1 MQPLKKYQFHIKTK
15 SGITVNPISISAA
28 NQLAAEQNLFQMYR
42 GCQIIDVSCDQ
53 QTKVQEMDYQDI
65 LNLIINS

>member
-1 MQPLKKYQFHIKTK
+1 MQPLKKYHFHIKTK
-15 SGITVNPISISAA
+15 TGITVNPISISAA

-42 GCQIIDVSCDQ
+42 GCQVVEVSCDQ
-53 QTKVQEMDYQDI
+53 EAKEQEIDYQDI

>member
-1 MQPLKKYQFHIKTK
+1 MQPLIKFHFHIKTK

-42 GCQIIDVSCDQ
+42 DCKIVNVSSDQ
-53 QTKVQEMDYQDI
+53 QTQSDQMNYQDI
-65 LNLIINS
+65 LNLIINT

>member
-1 MQPLKKYQFHIKTK
+1 MLPLKKYQFHIKTK

-42 GCQIIDVSCDQ
+42 GCQIVNVSCDQ
-53 QTKVQEMDYQDI
+53 QAASHEMDYQDV
-65 LNLIINS
+65 LNLIINT

>member
-42 GCQIIDVSCDQ
+42 GCQIVNVSCNQ
-53 QTKVQEMDYQDI
+53 QSVSNELDYQDV
-65 LNLIINS
+65 LNLIINT